1 MNEAEVRRLE
11 GPFELVQRYP
21 RKKGTGTLRSL
32 PPPTHTRSDLE
43 ARFAAFLNDR
53 GFPMPQT
60 NTLIEGIEV
69 DAAWPDRRLIVELD
83 SYEFHGTRQ
92 AFENDRRRDRRLTAA
107 GWRVMR
113 VTWRDLDEPGRLAAE
128 LAGL

>member
-1 MNEAEVRRLE
+1 
-11 GPFELVQRYP
+11 
-21 RKKGTGTLRSL
+21 
-32 PPPTHTRSDLE
+32 
-43 ARFAAFLNDR
+43 
-53 GFPMPQT
+53 MPQT

-69 DAAWPDRRLIVELD
+69 DAAWPDRRLSVELD